1 MEYILIICTMLVVC
15 GLLFLY
21 NAFREFQFKQSIIKR
36 NNSNSLSVN
45 KLLELAPESILIRYN
60 RITRITTFLGIL
72 ALGFALL
79 GYKNIDSD
87 NMFQVEF
94 YMIIIVI
101 LLILIT
107 YKLLYLYKNTID
119 GFILVNKGRT
129 FYMYVYK
136 DKEEQQKISRIQKRK
151 FIFSYA
157 VAFFG
162 LILSVLMIFLEI

>member
-1 MEYILIICTMLVVC
+1 MLVVC

-36 NNSNSLSVN
+36 NNSNSLSVD

-119 GFILVNKGRT
+119 GFILVNKGLV

>member
-1 MEYILIICTMLVVC
+1 MLVVC

-36 NNSNSLSVN
+36 NHSTILSID
-45 KLLELAPESILIRYN
+45 KQLKLAPESIIIKYN
-60 RITRITTFLGIL
+60 RITQITTFLGVL

-94 YMIIIVI
+94 YMIVIVI
-101 LLILIT
+101 LLTLIT
-107 YKLLYLYKNTID
+107 YKLFYLYKNTID
-119 GFILVNKGRT
+119 GFILVNKGRV

-136 DKEEQQKISRIQKRK
+136 DKEEQQKIATIQKRK

-162 LILSVLMIFLEI
+162 LILSVVMIFLEI